1 MTWGLHLRVSYM
13 KSQAPNSK
21 FQTNSKLQSQMTKTV
36 LFRILNLGNLKLFVI
51 WCLTGEGDM
60 KKSEEERE
68 LGVKEETPQEVED
81 YLDLRPRKLSEYIG
95 QKQVVETLEIAIQAA
110 KKRGEPLDHV
120 LFHSPPGLGKTTLAH
135 IIATELGVRIITS
148 SGPAIEKGGDLIS
161 ILTHL
166 ERGDVL
172 FIDEVHR
179 LPKVVEEFL
188 YPAMEDFC
196 IDFIFDKGAHARSHR
211 YRLERFTLV
220 GATTRAG
227 LLSAPLRERFGM
239 LRNLDFYSV
248 EELCKVVRRSAA
260 LLKIPIDEEGTEEIA
275 KRSRGTPRIS
285 NRLLKRVRDF
295 AEIRGQGKIDKAIA
309 DEALL
314 LEGVDEIGLTSLD
327 RRFLETIIRYY
338 KGGPVGLEAI
348 AATLQ
353 EEADTLV
360 DMIEPF
366 LLKIGFVARMQNG
379 RRATELAYQH
389 FGIPYSDSG
398 RQLSLPTRKKH

>member
-1 MTWGLHLRVSYM
+1 M
-13 KSQAPNSK
+13 KETEEQEEK
-21 FQTNSKLQSQMTKTV
+21 IEQSQE
-36 LFRILNLGNLKLFVI
+36 RI
-51 WCLTGEGDM
+51 
-60 KKSEEERE
+60 
-68 LGVKEETPQEVED
+68 ED
-81 YLDLRPRKLSEYIG
+81 YIGLRPQRLSEYIG
-95 QKQVVETLEIAIQAA
+95 QRQVVETLDIAIQAA
-110 KKRGEPLDHV
+110 KKRGEPLDHI

-135 IIATELGVRIITS
+135 ITANEMGVHIVTS
-148 SGPAIEKGGDLIS
+148 SGPAIEKGGDLIG

-196 IDFIFDKGAHARSHR
+196 VDFIFDKGAHARSHR

-227 LLSAPLRERFGM
+227 LLSAPLRERFGI
-239 LRNLDFYSV
+239 LRTLDFYSV
-248 EELCKVVRRSAA
+248 EELCQVIKRSAA
-260 LLKIPIDEEGTEEIA
+260 ILGVPIDGSGTDEIA
-275 KRSRGTPRIS
+275 KRSRGTPRIA
-285 NRLLKRVRDF
+285 NRLLKRVRDY
-295 AEIRGQGKIDKAIA
+295 AEIRGQGKIDQKIA
-309 DEALL
+309 DEALR

-327 RRFLETIIRYY
+327 RRFLETVIRYY
-338 KGGPVGLEAI
+338 RGGPVGLEAI

-353 EEADTLV
+353 EETDTLV

-366 LLKIGFVARMQNG
+366 LLKIGYIARMQNG
-379 RRATELAYQH
+379 RKATEIAYQH

-398 RQLSLPTRKKH
+398 RQLSLPTHKKRS

>member
-1 MTWGLHLRVSYM
+1 ME
-13 KSQAPNSK
+13 K
-21 FQTNSKLQSQMTKTV
+21 F
-36 LFRILNLGNLKLFVI
+36 
-51 WCLTGEGDM
+51 
-60 KKSEEERE
+60 EEE
-68 LGVKEETPQEVED
+68 KETSSKPKGEEDHPED
-81 YLDLRPRKLSEYIG
+81 YLDLRPRNLSEYIG

-110 KKRGEPLDHV
+110 KKRGEPLDHI

-135 IIATELGVRIITS
+135 IIATEMGVRIVTT

-227 LLSAPLRERFGM
+227 LLSAPLRERFGI
-239 LRNLDFYSV
+239 LRNLDFYSL
-248 EELCKVVRRSAA
+248 EDLCRVVKRSAA
-260 LLKIPIDEEGTEEIA
+260 LLGIPIDQEGTEEIA
-275 KRSRGTPRIS
+275 KRSRGTPRIA

-295 AEIRGQGKIDKAIA
+295 AEIRGQGKINKAIA
-309 DEALL
+309 DEALK
-314 LEGVDEIGLTSLD
+314 LEGVDEIGLTGLD

-338 KGGPVGLEAI
+338 RGGPVGLEAI

-353 EEADTLV
+353 EETDTLV

-379 RRATELAYQH
+379 RKATELAYQH
-389 FGIPYSDSG
+389 FGIPYAENG

>member
-1 MTWGLHLRVSYM
+1 M
-13 KSQAPNSK
+13 KKPE
-21 FQTNSKLQSQMTKTV
+21 
-36 LFRILNLGNLKLFVI
+36 
-51 WCLTGEGDM
+51 EGKRPDPE
-60 KKSEEERE
+60 KKSEDI
-68 LGVKEETPQEVED
+68 LTGVED

-110 KKRGEPLDHV
+110 KKRGEPLDHI

-135 IIATELGVRIITS
+135 IIANELGVRIVTS

-227 LLSAPLRERFGM
+227 LLSAPLRERFGI
-239 LRNLDFYSV
+239 LRNLDFYTV
-248 EELCKVVRRSAA
+248 DELCQVVKRSAT
-260 LLKIPIDEEGTEEIA
+260 LLGIPIDEKGTEEIA

-285 NRLLKRVRDF
+285 NRLLKRVRDY
-295 AEIRGQGKIDKAIA
+295 AEIRGQGKITKEIA

-327 RRFLETIIRYY
+327 RRFIETIIRYY

-353 EEADTLV
+353 EESDTLV
-360 DMIEPF
+360 DMVEPF

-379 RRATELAYQH
+379 RKATELAYQH
-389 FGIPYSDSG
+389 FGIPYSESG
-398 RQLSLPTRKKH
+398 RQLSLPTHKKH

>member
-1 MTWGLHLRVSYM
+1 MT
-13 KSQAPNSK
+13 
-21 FQTNSKLQSQMTKTV
+21 
-36 LFRILNLGNLKLFVI
+36 
-51 WCLTGEGDM
+51 E
-60 KKSEEERE
+60 SEEEKKAGSKQRD
-68 LGVKEETPQEVED
+68 EEGQQEVED

-95 QKQVVETLEIAIQAA
+95 QGQVVETLEIAIQAA
-110 KKRGEPLDHV
+110 KKRGEPLDHI

-135 IIATELGVRIITS
+135 IIATEMGVRIVTT

-227 LLSAPLRERFGM
+227 LLSAPLRERFGI
-239 LRNLDFYSV
+239 LRNLDFYNV
-248 EELCKVVRRSAA
+248 EELCRVVKRSAA
-260 LLKIPIDEEGTEEIA
+260 LLGVPIDERGTEEIA

-295 AEIRGQGKIDKAIA
+295 AEIRGQGKIEKEIA
-309 DEALL
+309 NEALL

-353 EEADTLV
+353 EETDTLV

-366 LLKIGFVARMQNG
+366 LLKIGFLARMQNG
-379 RRATELAYQH
+379 RKATELAYQH
-389 FGIPYSDSG
+389 FGIHYSESG
-398 RQLSLPTRKKH
+398 KQLSLPTRKKH

>member
-1 MTWGLHLRVSYM
+1 
-13 KSQAPNSK
+13 
-21 FQTNSKLQSQMTKTV
+21 
-36 LFRILNLGNLKLFVI
+36 
-51 WCLTGEGDM
+51 M
-60 KKSEEERE
+60 KKSEEEKTVD
-68 LGVKEETPQEVED
+68 LNQSLEESPPEVED
-81 YLDLRPRKLSEYIG
+81 YLNLRPRRLSDYIG
-95 QKQVVETLEIAIQAA
+95 QQQVVETLEIAIQAA
-110 KKRGEPLDHV
+110 KKRGEPLDHI
-120 LFHSPPGLGKTTLAH
+120 LFHAPPGLGKTTLAH
-135 IIATELGVRIITS
+135 IIATEMGVRIVTS
-148 SGPAIEKGGDLIS
+148 SGPALEKGGDLIS

-166 ERGDVL
+166 EKGDVL
-172 FIDEVHR
+172 FIDEIHR

-227 LLSAPLRERFGM
+227 LLTAPLRERFGI
-239 LRNLDFYSV
+239 LRHLDFYSV
-248 EELCKVVRRSAA
+248 EELCQVVRRSSA
-260 LLKIPIDEEGTEEIA
+260 LMGVPIDEEGTNEIA

-295 AEIRGQGKIDKAIA
+295 AEIRGEGKIDKGITDA
-309 DEALL
+309 ALR
-314 LEGVDEIGLTSLD
+314 LEGVDETGLTSLD

-338 KGGPVGLEAI
+338 RGGPVGLEAI

-389 FGIPYSDSG
+389 FGIPYSESG
-398 RQLSLPTRKKH
+398 RQLSFPAHKKH

>member
-1 MTWGLHLRVSYM
+1 
-13 KSQAPNSK
+13 
-21 FQTNSKLQSQMTKTV
+21 
-36 LFRILNLGNLKLFVI
+36 
-51 WCLTGEGDM
+51 M
-60 KKSEEERE
+60 KKSEGISEEE
-68 LGVKEETPQEVED
+68 KEGTVVEKEDDQGLEETGA
-81 YLDLRPRKLSEYIG
+81 YLDLRPKKLSEYIG

-110 KKRGEPLDHV
+110 KKRGEPLDHI
-120 LFHSPPGLGKTTLAH
+120 LFHAPPGLGKTTLAH
-135 IIATELGVRIITS
+135 IIAEEMGVHIVTT

-166 ERGDVL
+166 EQGDVL

-211 YRLERFTLV
+211 YRLELFTLV

-227 LLSAPLRERFGM
+227 LLSAPLRERFGI
-239 LRNLDFYSV
+239 LRTLDFYSV
-248 EELCKVVRRSAA
+248 EELGQVVRRSAA
-260 LLKIPIDEEGTEEIA
+260 ILNVPIDEEGTFEIA

-285 NRLLKRVRDF
+285 NRLLKRVRDY
-295 AEIRGQGKIDKAIA
+295 AEIRGQGKIDRRIA
-309 DEALL
+309 DEALQ

-327 RRFLETIIRYY
+327 RRFLETVIRYY

-366 LLKIGFVARMQNG
+366 LLKIGFIARMQNG

-389 FGIPYSDSG
+389 FGLSYNESG
-398 RQLSLPTRKKH
+398 RQLSLPTQRKNK

>member
-1 MTWGLHLRVSYM
+1 
-13 KSQAPNSK
+13 
-21 FQTNSKLQSQMTKTV
+21 
-36 LFRILNLGNLKLFVI
+36 
-51 WCLTGEGDM
+51 M
-60 KKSEEERE
+60 KKSEEGEKPDPEKRS
-68 LGVKEETPQEVED
+68 EEGEPEPED

-110 KKRGEPLDHV
+110 KKRGEPLDHI
-120 LFHSPPGLGKTTLAH
+120 LFHAPPGLGKTTLAH
-135 IIATELGVRIITS
+135 IIATEMEVRIVTT

-166 ERGDVL
+166 ERGNVL

-227 LLSAPLRERFGM
+227 LLSSPLRERFGI

-248 EELCKVVRRSAA
+248 EELCRVVRRSAA
-260 LLKIPIDEEGTEEIA
+260 LLGVPIDEKGTEEIA

-295 AEIRGQGKIDKAIA
+295 ADVRGQGKIDKSIA
-309 DEALL
+309 DEALR

-379 RRATELAYQH
+379 RKATELAYQH
-389 FGIPYSDSG
+389 FGIPYSESG
-398 RQLSLPTRKKH
+398 RQLSLPSRKKN

>member
-1 MTWGLHLRVSYM
+1 
-13 KSQAPNSK
+13 
-21 FQTNSKLQSQMTKTV
+21 
-36 LFRILNLGNLKLFVI
+36 
-51 WCLTGEGDM
+51 M
-60 KKSEEERE
+60 KKSEDEAKPDPEKRVEEIQ
-68 LGVKEETPQEVED
+68 QEVED

-110 KKRGEPLDHV
+110 KKRGEPIDHI
-120 LFHSPPGLGKTTLAH
+120 LFHAPPGLGKTTLAH
-135 IIATELGVRIITS
+135 IIATEMEVRIVTT

-172 FIDEVHR
+172 FIDEIHR

-227 LLSAPLRERFGM
+227 LLSAPLRERFGI
-239 LRNLDFYSV
+239 LRNLDFYGV
-248 EELCKVVRRSAA
+248 DELCQVVRRSAA
-260 LLKIPIDEEGTEEIA
+260 LLGVPVDEEGTKEIA

-295 AEIRGQGKIDKAIA
+295 AEIRGQGKIDKTIA
-309 DEALL
+309 DAALR

-389 FGIPYSDSG
+389 FGMSYSESG
-398 RQLSLPTRKKH
+398 RQLSLPARKKHS

>member
-1 MTWGLHLRVSYM
+1 M
-13 KSQAPNSK
+13 K
-21 FQTNSKLQSQMTKTV
+21 KT
-36 LFRILNLGNLKLFVI
+36 
-51 WCLTGEGDM
+51 EEE
-60 KKSEEERE
+60 KKSEQTIPE
-68 LGVKEETPQEVED
+68 KED
-81 YLDLRPRKLSEYIG
+81 FLDLRPKKLSEYIG
-95 QKQVVETLEIAIQAA
+95 QGQVVETLEIAIEAA
-110 KKRGEPLDHV
+110 KRRGEPLDHI
-120 LFHSPPGLGKTTLAH
+120 LFHAPPGLGKTTLAH
-135 IIATELGVRIITS
+135 IIATEMGVQIVTS

-166 ERGDVL
+166 EKGDVL
-172 FIDEVHR
+172 FIDEIHR
-179 LPKVVEEFL
+179 LPKIVEEFL

-227 LLSAPLRERFGM
+227 LLSAPLRERFGI

-248 EELCKVVRRSAA
+248 EELCRVVKRSAA
-260 LLKIPIDEEGTEEIA
+260 LLDVPIDREGTEEIA

-285 NRLLKRVRDF
+285 NRLLKRVRDY
-295 AEIRGQGKIDKAIA
+295 AEIRGQGKITKEIT
-309 DEALL
+309 DEALR
-314 LEGVDEIGLTSLD
+314 LEGVDEMGLTSLD

-360 DMIEPF
+360 DMVEPF

-379 RRATELAYQH
+379 RKATELAYEH
-389 FGIPYSDSG
+389 FGIPYHESG

>member
-1 MTWGLHLRVSYM
+1 MEFGACLSAGDL
-13 KSQAPNSK
+13 
-21 FQTNSKLQSQMTKTV
+21 V
-36 LFRILNLGNLKLFVI
+36 LKE
-51 WCLTGEGDM
+51 EGDM
-60 KKSEEERE
+60 KKSEEEIKSDQAE
-68 LGVKEETPQEVED
+68 KAAETKPEVED

-135 IIATELGVRIITS
+135 IIATELEVRIITS

-248 EELCKVVRRSAA
+248 EELSKVVRRSAA

-295 AEIRGQGKIDKAIA
+295 AEVRGQGKIDKAIA

-353 EEADTLV
+353 EETDTLV

-379 RRATELAYQH
+379 RKATELAYQH
-389 FGIPYSDSG
+389 FGIPYSESG
-398 RQLSLPTRKKH
+398 RQLSLPAPTRKKH

>member
-1 MTWGLHLRVSYM
+1 M
-13 KSQAPNSK
+13 
-21 FQTNSKLQSQMTKTV
+21 
-36 LFRILNLGNLKLFVI
+36 
-51 WCLTGEGDM
+51 E
-60 KKSEEERE
+60 
-68 LGVKEETPQEVED
+68 
-81 YLDLRPRKLSEYIG
+81 
-95 QKQVVETLEIAIQAA
+95 
-110 KKRGEPLDHV
+110 
-120 LFHSPPGLGKTTLAH
+120 
-135 IIATELGVRIITS
+135 VRIVTT

-172 FIDEVHR
+172 FIDEIHR

-227 LLSAPLRERFGM
+227 LLSAPLRERFGI
-239 LRNLDFYSV
+239 LRNLDFYAID
-248 EELCKVVRRSAA
+248 ELCQVVRRSAA
-260 LLKIPIDEEGTEEIA
+260 LLGIPVDEEGTEEIA

-295 AEIRGQGKIDKAIA
+295 AEIRGQGKIDKKIA
-309 DEALL
+309 DAALR

-389 FGIPYSDSG
+389 FGMPYSESG
-398 RQLSLPTRKKH
+398 RQLSLPTRKKHS